1 MLNKVVVLA
10 TLAVLLAACP
20 QPAVTP
26 AVKGP
31 VQVERAAECRASC
44 TALGMEL
51 QSVVL
56 ILNNAG
62 CVCQVLGAQPQQSGG
77 AAAASG
83 GAAIAVMMAQEEERK
98 RDAEKQQQEEK
109 EKKDRDERDQRE
121 REEQQRRSLSER

>member
-1 MLNKVVVLA
+1 MLNKAAVLSA
-10 TLAVLLAACP
+10 LAVLLAACP

-26 AVKGP
+26 AVQGP
-31 VQVERAAECRASC
+31 VQVERATECRASC
-44 TALGMEL
+44 SALGMEL

-98 RDAEKQQQEEK
+98 RDAEKQQEEK
-109 EKKDRDERDQRE
+109 EKKDRDEREERE